1 MVCVL
6 VAVLQR
12 EKQQNS
18 ASPSVSQ
25 SVADL
30 QHSDLK
36 RVNSEY
42 APLSGMCSTTCEW
55 RSLQSCVLVVEI

>member
-18 ASPSVSQ
+18 ASQ

-36 RVNSEY
+36 RVNSKY